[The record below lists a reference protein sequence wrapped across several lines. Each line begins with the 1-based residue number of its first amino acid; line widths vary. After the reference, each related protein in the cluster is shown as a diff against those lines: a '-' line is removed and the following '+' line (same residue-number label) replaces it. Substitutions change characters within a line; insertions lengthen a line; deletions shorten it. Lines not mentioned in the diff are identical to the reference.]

1 MKMKKILSC
10 ILVVIVF
17 TCVTIGCD
25 TNTNNNENLLSGN
38 WQAVGW
44 TDANNKTLEQ
54 TSNVKFTFG
63 GGKYNYQNNEINEKG
78 TYKVENDMLFTTA
91 EGENEMM
98 VKIIKITKDSLI
110 LGMNRAGQ
118 IEFLSLVKK

>member
-1 MKMKKILSC
+1 MKKIVNC
-10 ILVVIVF
+10 ILFAILF
-17 TCVTIGCD
+17 AYITLGCG
-25 TNTNNNENLLSGN
+25 TKANNNENLLSGN

-44 TDANNKTLEQ
+44 TDANNKALEQ
-54 TSNVKFTFG
+54 TSSVKFTFG